1 MREIERAGEE
11 GKEGMKEKRKGGG
24 GSKTY
29 YYVFRYTKT
38 ASMNNIIRFEM
49 SL

>member
-11 GKEGMKEKRKGGG
+11 GKEGMKEKKRGG

-29 YYVFRYTKT
+29 YYVFRYTKN
-38 ASMNNIIRFEM
+38 SIDEQYN
-49 SL
+49 